1 MKLTIKYFT
10 LFFSLFAVH
19 AIFAQEIKDD
29 FEGSGTI
36 DNWFGDDC
44 NIRVEVTN
52 PQKKGINTSDKILEY
67 KDLGGTYANVRFE
80 TQSNLDFSVNTRFS
94 LNIYVPSQGL
104 EGSQP
109 NQISLKLQDGRL
121 DKPWITQCEIIKPI
135 QLDKWQLVSFDFK
148 NDNYT
153 NLNANSLPPIQ
164 RKDFN
169 RVVVQFNGEGNSDK
183 VTAYIDDFIFEKST
197 FIAPVFNQLVW
208 SDEFDTDGPV
218 NGSKWF
224 HQTKLPGSGSWH
236 NGEIQHYTDRIDNAF
251 VQNGILKVQ
260 AKRERYTSQGQTKQ
274 FTSARLNSKFAFK
287 YGKVECR
294 AKIPPGV
301 LGTWPAIWM
310 LAKDINEDGAYWD
323 NLGYGKVL
331 WPACG
336 EIDIMEHWGKNPNY
350 IQSAMHTTSSYGGT
364 VNKGGRFIGTATSDF
379 HIYTLEWTA
388 EKMKFMV
395 DGIVHYIYQPAM
407 KDADNWPFDKEF
419 YMLLN
424 FAIEPDIASD
434 FTQDALELD
443 YIRVYKQG
451 NLPSN
456 AVSGQKLRHYP
467 NPVSNTMT
475 IEWPA
480 GTSKNIQVNIFDAYA
495 KCVLQPAFQLSN
507 NAIVIGNLKDLPQG
521 IYLARVELDGKVQS
535 FKFVKY

>member
-1 MKLTIKYFT
+1 MNLPFKLFIAFIG
-10 LFFSLFAVH
+10 LFVANST
-19 AIFAQEIKDD
+19 FAQQIQDD

-52 PQKKGINTSDKILEY
+52 PQKKGINTSNKILEY
-67 KDLGGTYANVRFE
+67 KDLGGKYANVRFE
-80 TQSNLDFSVNTRFS
+80 TQSNFDLTKNSKFS
-94 LNIYVPSQGL
+94 LKIYIPSIGL
-104 EGSQP
+104 AGSQP
-109 NQISLKLQDGRL
+109 NQVSLKLQDGRL
-121 DKPWITQCEIIKPI
+121 TEPWSTQCEIIKPI

-153 NLNANSLPPIQ
+153 NLNGNSLPPIQ
-164 RKDFN
+164 RRDLN
-169 RVVVQFNGEGNSDK
+169 RVVIQLNGEGNSDR

-197 FIAPVFNQLVW
+197 FVEPVFNQLVW
-208 SDEFDTDGPV
+208 SDEFDTDGPI

-224 HQTKLPGSGSWH
+224 HQTKLPASGSWY
-236 NGEIQHYTDRIDNAF
+236 NGEIQHYTDRMDNAF

-294 AKIPPGV
+294 AKLPSGV
-301 LGTWPAIWM
+301 GTWPAIWM

-323 NLGYGKVL
+323 NLGYGKL
-331 WPACG
+331 SWPACG

-350 IQSAMHTTSSYGGT
+350 IQSAMHTTSSHGGT
-364 VNKGGRFIGTATSDF
+364 VNKGGRFIATSTRSF

-395 DGIVHYIYQPAM
+395 DGIVHYIYQPTL
-407 KDADNWPFDKEF
+407 KNADNWPFDKEF

-424 FAIEPDIASD
+424 FAIEPDIASS

-443 YIRVYKQG
+443 YIRVYQQSNLSG
-451 NLPSN
+451 NE
-456 AVSGQKLRHYP
+456 VSEQKVRHYP

-475 IEWPA
+475 IEWMA
-480 GTSKNIQVNIFDAYA
+480 SKGQNLQVSIFDAYA
-495 KCVLQPAFQLSN
+495 KRVLRPAFQVRN
-507 NAIVIGNLKDLPQG
+507 NAIVIENLKDLAQG
-521 IYLARVELDGKVQS
+521 IYLARVEIDGKVQS
-535 FKFVKY
+535 FKFVKE

>member
-1 MKLTIKYFT
+1 MNLPFKLFIAFIG
-10 LFFSLFAVH
+10 LFVANST
-19 AIFAQEIKDD
+19 FAQQIQDD

-52 PQKKGINTSDKILEY
+52 PQKKGINTSNKILEY
-67 KDLGGTYANVRFE
+67 KDLGGKYANVRFE
-80 TQSNLDFSVNTRFS
+80 TQSNFDLTKNSKFS
-94 LNIYVPSQGL
+94 LKIYIPSIGL
-104 EGSQP
+104 AGSQP
-109 NQISLKLQDGRL
+109 NQVSLKLQDGRL
-121 DKPWITQCEIIKPI
+121 TEPWSTQCEIIKPI

-153 NLNANSLPPIQ
+153 NLNGNSLPPIQ
-164 RKDFN
+164 RRDLN
-169 RVVVQFNGEGNSDK
+169 RVVIQLNGEGNSDR

-197 FIAPVFNQLVW
+197 FVEPVFNQLVW
-208 SDEFDTDGPV
+208 SDEFDTDGPI

-224 HQTKLPGSGSWH
+224 HQTKLPASGSWY
-236 NGEIQHYTDRIDNAF
+236 NGEIQHYTDRMDNAF

-294 AKIPPGV
+294 AKLPSGV
-301 LGTWPAIWM
+301 GTWPAIWM

-323 NLGYGKVL
+323 NLGYGKL
-331 WPACG
+331 SWPACG

-350 IQSAMHTTSSYGGT
+350 IQSAMHTTSSHGGT
-364 VNKGGRFIGTATSDF
+364 VNKGGRFIATATRSF

-395 DGIVHYIYQPAM
+395 DGIVHYIYQPTL
-407 KDADNWPFDKEF
+407 KNADNWPFDKEF

-424 FAIEPDIASD
+424 FAIEPDIASS

-443 YIRVYKQG
+443 YIRVYQQSNLSG
-451 NLPSN
+451 NE
-456 AVSGQKLRHYP
+456 VSEQKVRHYP

-475 IEWPA
+475 IEWMA
-480 GTSKNIQVNIFDAYA
+480 SKGQNLQVSIFDAYA
-495 KCVLQPAFQLSN
+495 KRVLRPAFQVRN
-507 NAIVIGNLKDLPQG
+507 NAIVIENLKDLAQG
-521 IYLARVELDGKVQS
+521 IYLARVEIDGKVQS
-535 FKFVKY
+535 FKFVKE